1 MINELESKSRS
12 GIHSMS
18 MFGTATYRFCLC
30 GGGAQTHVIGA
41 WLSSQNYEVSI
52 LTRKPFR
59 WNKNYIVKTSD
70 GPIEA
75 SIQTISDNPS
85 LVIPNAD
92 IILLTVP
99 GDANR
104 EELEKIKPYV
114 KPGSYVGGCFC
125 SSGFFFDALHLFES
139 NIKLWGFQRVPFI
152 ARIEE
157 YGQIAVLKSSRPQMK
172 IAIEYATSE
181 EKEQFRQIIQKCFKC
196 ETMLLNN
203 YLEASITNSNPILH
217 TARLYTMFSK
227 LEQSNVFDH
236 NILFYEEWTDEASNL
251 LIQMDKELFSLLT
264 FLPVAPN
271 YLTPLLEYYESTDSK
286 SLTKKISSIEGFKG
300 ITSPM
305 KQLGDVWIP
314 NFSSRYFTED
324 FGLGLFNIYKL
335 AMEYGVD
342 VPNIKKVL
350 NWGLSVIKTSAS
362 NQK

>member
-1 MINELESKSRS
+1 
-12 GIHSMS
+12 
-18 MFGTATYRFCLC
+18 
-30 GGGAQTHVIGA
+30 
-41 WLSSQNYEVSI
+41 
-52 LTRKPFR
+52 
-59 WNKNYIVKTSD
+59 
-70 GPIEA
+70 
-75 SIQTISDNPS
+75 
-85 LVIPNAD
+85 
-92 IILLTVP
+92 
-99 GDANR
+99 
-104 EELEKIKPYV
+104 
-114 KPGSYVGGCFC
+114 
-125 SSGFFFDALHLFES
+125 
-139 NIKLWGFQRVPFI
+139 
-152 ARIEE
+152 
-157 YGQIAVLKSSRPQMK
+157 
-172 IAIEYATSE
+172 
-181 EKEQFRQIIQKCFKC
+181 
-196 ETMLLNN
+196 
-203 YLEASITNSNPILH
+203 
-217 TARLYTMFSK
+217 MFSK